1 MKINSKIPKT
11 FIIYIKTKN
20 DEGYLRYRSTQ
31 IANGDIIF
39 SISLEKNQKDSSRFV
54 NFDNVKRIAK
64 QYAKNKKDIE
74 VKIIDE
80 KLKKNIKIKV

>member
-1 MKINSKIPKT
+1 
-11 FIIYIKTKN
+11 
-20 DEGYLRYRSTQ
+20 
-31 IANGDIIF
+31 
-39 SISLEKNQKDSSRFV
+39 LEKNQKDSSRFV